1 VKEALPAAAHGKPIE
16 IWFQDEA
23 DRPEGHPDT
32 PVGPHRLAASR
43 PARQPLRMGLPVRR
57 RLSTTRRRRCP
68 GEPYANSEAMN
79 LHLREIGRAVDPRA
93 HAVLVLDGAGWHTSH
108 IVTPPDNVTLLC
120 LPWAVADCV
129 TDGQDICSGTL
140 FAHHESLMT
149 NEAPN
154 RFPRLVKGWAL
165 IMSLRLIPPRKRKCA
180 VTPRYADIGVEGY

>member
-1 VKEALPAAAHGKPIE
+1 
-16 IWFQDEA
+16 
-23 DRPEGHPDT
+23 
-32 PVGPHRLAASR
+32 
-43 PARQPLRMGLPVRR
+43 
-57 RLSTTRRRRCP
+57 
-68 GEPYANSEAMN
+68 MN
-79 LHLREIGRAVDPRA
+79 LHLREIGLAVDPRA

>member
-1 VKEALPAAAHGKPIE
+1 
-16 IWFQDEA
+16 
-23 DRPEGHPDT
+23 
-32 PVGPHRLAASR
+32 
-43 PARQPLRMGLPVRR
+43 
-57 RLSTTRRRRCP
+57 
-68 GEPYANSEAMN
+68 MN
-79 LHLREIGRAVDPRA
+79 LHLREIGLAVDPRA

-180 VTPRYADIGVEGY
+180 VTPRYADIGVETIEATPIVVSVPTQRTKRRRPGSLPPTNTPAGPSFALAG